1 MAYCAELNISYTHV
15 SLIEKHLQTQTP
27 CWHVFINGLLWLVY
41 TETGK
46 TFLFCFFNFFSFF
59 FFFSKHANAVKSMIV
74 PNDKCWRV

>member
-46 TFLFCFFNFFSFF
+46 AFF
-59 FFFSKHANAVKSMIV
+59 FFFLTFFLPFFFLLSMQMQL
-74 PNDKCWRV
+74 NL

>member
-15 SLIEKHLQTQTP
+15 NLIEKHLQTQTP

-46 TFLFCFFNFFSFF
+46 TFFF
-59 FFFSKHANAVKSMIV
+59 FFLTFFLPFFFLLSMQMQL
-74 PNDKCWRV
+74 NL